1 MENTTMHD
9 KMHFTK
15 GDVVLNI
22 EIVVQMPTKDAIH
35 NNWICNYFLNGNG
48 LIHKDIFGASS
59 IQALNLAMQ
68 MVKLHLMMLIN
79 DGYLMCY
86 LDENEKVTNI
96 ESKKVS
102 IRNLNATYGLT
113 TLADKTHDNENYLQ
127 AIERLQEGVGTDEE
141 QDNDIN
147 YLRKN
152 LLDPKI
158 SDYIFHSKI
167 EMAAEQILE
176 KALSYKPILL

>member
-1 MENTTMHD
+1 
-9 KMHFTK
+9 
-15 GDVVLNI
+15 
-22 EIVVQMPTKDAIH
+22 
-35 NNWICNYFLNGNG
+35 
-48 LIHKDIFGASS
+48 
-59 IQALNLAMQ
+59 MQ

-127 AIERLQEGVGTDEE
+127 AIERLLDGIGTDEE
-141 QDNDIN
+141 QNNDIN

-152 LLDPKI
+152 ILDPKI
-158 SDYIFHSKI
+158 SDYIFHNKP
-167 EMAAEQILE
+167 EMTAEEILE
-176 KALSYKPILL
+176 KDRKSVV

>member
-1 MENTTMHD
+1 MKD
-9 KMHFTK
+9 RMHFTR
-15 GDVVLNI
+15 GGEVLNI
-22 EIVVQMPTKDAIH
+22 EIVVQMPTKDIVH
-35 NNWICNYFLNGNG
+35 NNWICNYLLNGNKI
-48 LIHKDIFGASS
+48 IHKDIFGASA
-59 IQALNLAMQ
+59 IQAMNLAMQ
-68 MVKLHLMMLIN
+68 MVKLHLMMLID

-86 LDENEKVTNI
+86 LDENQKVTNI
-96 ESKKVS
+96 ESKKLS

-113 TLADKTHDNENYLQ
+113 TLGDKTHDNENYLQ

-158 SDYIFHSKI
+158 IDYIFHSKP
-167 EMAAEQILE
+167 EMASEEILE